1 MPRRL
6 MACALVAFFAAVLS
20 SGCGSNEDVTKEVG
34 TQTDEDREK
43 EGQPESFNSDTPT
56 GSIDDADGERSE
68 GDREKIDLSQI
79 LPRKSD
85 TGPTPASLEGL
96 SFKQRPFKEM
106 DGAKVLVEGMRKH
119 YSNSIVVLHGKY
131 TQFYGDGAK
140 QAAGQ
145 YKDDMRDGRWMFWHP
160 SGQKSKEGTY
170 VDGLADGKWMHWR
183 QDGSPRSEGE
193 FRRGRRIGVWIF
205 YDASGKKTT
214 RDLSQKSE

>member
-1 MPRRL
+1 

-34 TQTDEDREK
+34 TQTDEEREK
-43 EGQPESFNSDTPT
+43 AGQSNSLDSDTPN
-56 GSIDDADGERSE
+56 GSIDDTDAARSKR
-68 GDREKIDLSQI
+68 DREKVDLSEI

-96 SFKQRPFKEM
+96 SFELRPFKEM
-106 DGAKVLVEGMRKH
+106 DGAKMLVDGMRKH

-131 TQFYGDGAK
+131 TKFYGDGAK
-140 QAAGQ
+140 LAAGQ
-145 YKDDMRDGRWMFWHP
+145 YKDDMKEGRWTFWHP

-170 VDGLADGKWMHWR
+170 VDGLADGKWTHWR
-183 QDGSPRSEGE
+183 LDGAPQSEGE
-193 FRRGRRIGVWIF
+193 FRRGRRIGEWTF

-214 RDLSQKSE
+214 RDLSPKPE